1 MPSTAFARKQ
11 RPALTQPLNKL
22 YRFIPLTQGQIAIVD
37 LEDFERLSQWVWFAM
52 WNPHTRGF
60 RAART
65 EERRHVYMHQEI
77 MGFKGVDHRDH
88 NELNNRKENLR
99 KCTPLTN
106 AHNQRKRRKGSS
118 RYKGVFWH
126 KQAHKWIARIRIPR
140 GKLKHIGCFLSEK
153 EAAKAYDQNARHFH
167 RDFAFLNFPDS
178 H

>member
-77 MGFKGVDHRDH
+77 MGFKGVDHRD
-88 NELNNRKENLR
+88 RFAK
-99 KCTPLTN
+99 
-106 AHNQRKRRKGSS
+106 KRSS
-118 RYKGVFWH
+118 F
-126 KQAHKWIARIRIPR
+126 IAV
-140 GKLKHIGCFLSEK
+140 LFLS
-153 EAAKAYDQNARHFH
+153 YRVSPTPSLSNP
-167 RDFAFLNFPDS
+167 FPN
-178 H
+178 